1 MQMMYENTQD
11 APGNYVTCH
20 FVGYPHKHTGCIP
33 KCPLEVRPR
42 LFFCLFLTS
51 NSVGF
56 CGGGFFW
63 CGLVW
68 FGFFNPCVF
77 FLETTV
83 FISRKQTLYCHIQ
96 RL

>member
-20 FVGYPHKHTGCIP
+20 FVVYPHKHTGCIP
-33 KCPLEVRPR
+33 KCPLEEVRPR

-56 CGGGFFW
+56 FGWFFGGGGIFLVWF
-63 CGLVW
+63 GLVW
-68 FGFFNPCVF
+68 FF
-77 FLETTV
+77 
-83 FISRKQTLYCHIQ
+83 
-96 RL
+96 